1 MSRKLNEGGKGGA
14 GGRERGAGGRERGA
28 GGRFN
33 LEMDRYL
40 IQGGGLLLPVTPC
53 EETRIRSSG
62 PE

>member
-1 MSRKLNEGGKGGA
+1 MSRKLNEGGKG
-14 GGRERGAGGRERGA
+14 GAGGRERGA